1 MYFKFPN
8 SKQQER
14 CVTSSEENNT
24 KKKKQFVY
32 LISNNSFYLDKQ
44 TVTYCILT
52 IFLALMHD
60 SSCCV
65 QTSEM

>member
-14 CVTSSEENNT
+14 CVTGSEEN
-24 KKKKQFVY
+24 KKKIKQFVY
-32 LISNNSFYLDKQ
+32 LITNNSFYLDKQ

-52 IFLALMHD
+52 IFLALMRD